1 MPAAVD
7 HILNKT
13 GFNKLGL
20 VGFSQGFTVSLV
32 FFSMCTEYNDKVSL
46 FVGYAPVANIT
57 HFASPVR
64 LAVPFAEVIT
74 TANDIFNHGALLVSS
89 PLQRDLIAT
98 VCNSP
103 LRTVCYLPLGIAL
116 GYNANQLNTTRILVY
131 VANAPVGT
139 SSQNALHFA
148 QLVRAKNFVRYDFG
162 AVKNLRVYSQ
172 ITPPAYP
179 LENIRAPVALFR
191 GLADVT
197 TEIRDYDVLKRRLQH
212 VLVSDYTISDPGFV
226 HLDFAFGFNATDILH
241 IPMINLMRNYTSM
254 NP

>member
-1 MPAAVD
+1 M
-7 HILNKT
+7 K
-13 GFNKLGL
+13 
-20 VGFSQGFTVSLV
+20 
-32 FFSMCTEYNDKVSL
+32 EERR
-46 FVGYAPVANIT
+46 
-57 HFASPVR
+57 VR
-64 LAVPFAEVIT
+64 LERKR
-74 TANDIFNHGALLVSS
+74 G
-89 PLQRDLIAT
+89 RDSFCECCTGPNGFEPWSAK
-98 VCNSP
+98 
-103 LRTVCYLPLGIAL
+103 
-116 GYNANQLNTTRILVY
+116 QTRIPVY

-162 AVKNLRVYSQ
+162 VVKNLRVYSQ

-179 LENIRAPVALFR
+179 LEKIRAPVALFR

-197 TEIRDYDVLKRRLQH
+197 TEIRDYDDLKRRLQH